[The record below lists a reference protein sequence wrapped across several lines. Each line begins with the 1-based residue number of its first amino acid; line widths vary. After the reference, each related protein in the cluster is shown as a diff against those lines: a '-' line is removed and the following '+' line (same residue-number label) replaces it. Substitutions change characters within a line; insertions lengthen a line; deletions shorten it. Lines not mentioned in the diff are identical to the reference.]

1 MKKSLKI
8 AIVLV
13 LVISFTIG
21 GIFISR
27 GLAPKE
33 DNSKRIEEIKERLI
47 DAKVEQNQ
55 EFRKN
60 GLSKEFYVLQ
70 NEIADLNEE
79 KYNLEK
85 QNHTGSNLVHI
96 IAGIFIIIFGCAIA
110 GMIYASTHIT
120 KSISSMDFSNI
131 NKSFDSVNKN
141 INETIE
147 AVNENIKQQTKRNKK
162 FVAAK
167 CPNCGSA
174 LKDADT
180 QVCEYC
186 DQTIIRQ

>member
-13 LVISFTIG
+13 LVISFLIG
-21 GIFISR
+21 GFIIAK
-27 GLAPKE
+27 GLIPNK
-33 DNSKRIEEIKERLI
+33 DNSKRLEEVKERLI
-47 DAKVEQNQ
+47 DARVEQDQ
-55 EFRKN
+55 EFKKN
-60 GLSKEFYVLQ
+60 GFSKKFYLLQ
-70 NEIADLNEE
+70 DEIDDLNEE

-96 IAGIFIIIFGCAIA
+96 IPGIFIIIFGCVVSI
-110 GMIYASTHIT
+110 MIFASTHIS
-120 KSISSMDFSNI
+120 KAFSSIDYSNI
-131 NKSFDSVNKN
+131 DKN
-141 INETIE
+141 ISETME
-147 AVNENIKQQTKRNKK
+147 SVNENIKQQTKKNKK

-174 LKDADT
+174 LKDADS

>member
-55 EFRKN
+55 EFRKKLPN
-60 GLSKEFYVLQ
+60 NK
-70 NEIADLNEE
+70 
-79 KYNLEK
+79 
-85 QNHTGSNLVHI
+85 
-96 IAGIFIIIFGCAIA
+96 IIF
-110 GMIYASTHIT
+110 
-120 KSISSMDFSNI
+120 SMF
-131 NKSFDSVNKN
+131 F
-141 INETIE
+141 
-147 AVNENIKQQTKRNKK
+147 
-162 FVAAK
+162 
-167 CPNCGSA
+167 
-174 LKDADT
+174 
-180 QVCEYC
+180 
-186 DQTIIRQ
+186 

>member
-21 GIFISR
+21 GFIISK
-27 GLAPKE
+27 GLIPNK
-33 DNSKRIEEIKERLI
+33 DNSKRLEEVKERLI
-47 DAKVEQNQ
+47 DARVEQDQ
-55 EFRKN
+55 EFKKN
-60 GLSKEFYVLQ
+60 GFSKKFYLLQ
-70 NEIADLNEE
+70 DEIDDLNEE

-96 IAGIFIIIFGCAIA
+96 IPGIFIIIFGCSIA
-110 GMIYASTHIT
+110 GMIYSSTHIT

-147 AVNENIKQQTKRNKK
+147 AVSENIKQQTKKNKK

>member
-1 MKKSLKI
+1 MKKSFKI

-13 LVISFTIG
+13 LVISFLIG
-21 GIFISR
+21 GFIIAK
-27 GLAPKE
+27 GLIPNK
-33 DNSKRIEEIKERLI
+33 DNSKRLEEVKERLI
-47 DAKVEQNQ
+47 DARVEQNE
-55 EFRKN
+55 EFKKN
-60 GLSKEFYVLQ
+60 GLSKEFYELQ

-85 QNHTGSNLVHI
+85 QNYTGNNLFHI
-96 IAGIFIIIFGCAIA
+96 IPGIFIIIFGCVIA
-110 GMIYASTHIT
+110 GMIYTSTHIT
-120 KSISSMDFSNI
+120 KSISSMDFSQL
-131 NKSFDSVNKN
+131 NKSFDSVHKN

-147 AVNENIKQQTKRNKK
+147 SVNENIKQQTKRNKK